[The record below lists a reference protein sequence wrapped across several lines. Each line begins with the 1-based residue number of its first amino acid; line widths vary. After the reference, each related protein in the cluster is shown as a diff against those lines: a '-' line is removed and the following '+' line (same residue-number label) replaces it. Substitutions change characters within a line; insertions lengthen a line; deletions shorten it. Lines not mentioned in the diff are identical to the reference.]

1 LSDCVKC
8 RGYGFWVRN
17 INLALAY
24 HFFVEEIDSS
34 SRRSE
39 WLSTLREEL
48 DLLAHHPVGV
58 LYLNLDELLGTDEDR
73 FREFLSLTERV
84 RERICSHGKLVPKEI
99 LNGWNIRGAGGGWT
113 GDVPIEEIL
122 GIHDAFLRLLRN
134 EMDETGLGPHDPRI
148 ERSERGEPGSDPCEN
163 DS

>member
-1 LSDCVKC
+1 LSDRVKY

-34 SRRSE
+34 GRRPE

-58 LYLNLDELLGTDEDR
+58 LGLNLDEFLGTDEGR
-73 FREFLSLTERV
+73 FREFLSLAERV

-99 LNGWNIRGAGGGWT
+99 LNGWNIRGKGGGWT
-113 GDVPIEEIL
+113 GDVPIEEFL
-122 GIHDAFLRLLRN
+122 SIHDAFLRLLRN
-134 EMDETGLGPHDPRI
+134 ELDEAGLGSHDPRI
-148 ERSERGEPGSDPCEN
+148 EKFC
-163 DS
+163 